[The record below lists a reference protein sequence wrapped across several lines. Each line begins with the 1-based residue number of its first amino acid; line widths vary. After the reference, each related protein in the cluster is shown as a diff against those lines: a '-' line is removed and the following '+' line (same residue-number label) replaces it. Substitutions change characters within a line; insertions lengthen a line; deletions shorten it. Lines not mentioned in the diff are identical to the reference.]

1 MSAGRRNRSW
11 RESLQLGL
19 LGLLAGAGA
28 QADTLLSATCPA
40 EFIAGSVKSVVV
52 MPVDA
57 SRCNLRVSF
66 PTSGYDA
73 GAGCVY
79 QPAVYT
85 ELPAPVAC
93 DDAAFLYLH
102 RQLLAALA
110 HHDQVRLRTL
120 VVGTSRF
127 IVLQPNGYLAD
138 ERIRAVDAP

>member
-1 MSAGRRNRSW
+1 MA
-11 RESLQLGL
+11 GL
-19 LGLLAGAGA
+19 LGLLAGADV
-28 QADTLLSATCPA
+28 QPEELLSAACPA

-85 ELPAPVAC
+85 ELLAPVAC
-93 DDAAFLYLH
+93 DAAAFRYLH
-102 RQLLAALA
+102 QQLLAALA
-110 HHDQVRLRTL
+110 HHDQVRLRTQIN
-120 VVGTSRF
+120 GANRF

-138 ERIRAVDAP
+138 ERIQAVDAP